1 MIKSSKKVT
10 FSNPEFTIYIYS
22 KKNKKQSINSFITYP
37 ILYFNKKI

>member
-22 KKNKKQSINSFITYP
+22 KKNKKQSINSYP